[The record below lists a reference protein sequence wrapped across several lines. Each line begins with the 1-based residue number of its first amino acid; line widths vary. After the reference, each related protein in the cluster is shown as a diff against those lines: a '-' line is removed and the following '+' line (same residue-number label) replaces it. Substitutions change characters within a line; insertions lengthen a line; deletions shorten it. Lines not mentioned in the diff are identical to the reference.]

1 MERIPR
7 IAVCDDDK
15 TVHDEIYH
23 MLLEYNKQ
31 HSEEQMLFA
40 AFESGKALLE
50 YKDRLDLLFLD
61 IELNDRSGIDIVPQ
75 IREKYPECLI
85 IFISS
90 HTKYFVYSHRVHV
103 FQFLTKPFD
112 AVIFFEELDRFYA
125 QYHLAQDLYTLSYE
139 GREVSFPICE
149 IVYMESY
156 LRHLKVYHSRTGR
169 YDITGQISKEEQVLS
184 AYGFIRCHH
193 GFLVNPRYI
202 DSIKGQTIYLT
213 VPEDMRQTIPQEIPV
228 SRNKLQQ
235 AKQAYQLWLQEQK
248 D

>member
-15 TVHDEIYH
+15 TVHDEIYQ
-23 MLLEYNKQ
+23 LLLDYNKQ
-31 HSEEQMLFA
+31 HPEEQMLFA
-40 AFESGKALLE
+40 AFDNGKALLE
-50 YKDRLDLLFLD
+50 YKEKPDLLFLD
-61 IELNDRSGIDIVPQ
+61 IELGDQSGIDIVPQ
-75 IREKYPECLI
+75 IREHNPDCLI

-90 HTKYFVYSHRVHV
+90 HTKYFVFSHRLHV

-112 AVIFFEELDRFYA
+112 KTVFFEELDRFYE

-139 GREVSFPICE
+139 GKEVSFPICE
-149 IVYMESY
+149 IVYIESY
-156 LRHLKVYHSRTGR
+156 LRYLKIYHKENGL
-169 YDITGQISKEEQVLS
+169 YEIIGQISKEEQALKP
-184 AYGFIRCHH
+184 YGFLRCHH

-202 DSIKGQTIYLT
+202 DTIKGQSIYLAIPDA
-213 VPEDMRQTIPQEIPV
+213 VQSSIPQQIPV